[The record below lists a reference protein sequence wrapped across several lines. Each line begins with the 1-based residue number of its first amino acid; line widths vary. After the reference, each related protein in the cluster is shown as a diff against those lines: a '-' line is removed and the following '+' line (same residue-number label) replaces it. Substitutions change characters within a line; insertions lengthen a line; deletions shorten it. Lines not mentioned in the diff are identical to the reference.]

1 MSKFSR
7 RDFLKFASILAAG
20 TLLPRS
26 LSYLSDDKTIPNI
39 IVILFDAMSARNL
52 SLYGYPRE
60 TTPFL
65 NKFAERATVY
75 HKHYSG
81 GNFTTP
87 GTACMLTGM
96 FQWKHRAFN
105 IGGLIKSDLAPTNPF
120 TLLGDV

>member
-1 MSKFSR
+1 MPQSLA
-7 RDFLKFASILAAG
+7 FLQ
-20 TLLPRS
+20 
-26 LSYLSDDKTIPNI
+26 SDNTFPNI

-65 NKFAERATVY
+65 DKFAARSTVY
-75 HKHYSG
+75 HRHYSG

-87 GTACMLTGM
+87 GTASMLTGM

-105 IGGLIKSDLAPTNPF
+105 VAG
-120 TLLGDV
+120 